1 MPTQMQFARPLR
13 CSRLWVFITS
23 TSRAPR
29 WGGGVAMAAAAKR
42 AAMKLTT
49 FMFDEFHENNRML
62 CRQVQ
67 ADDPSGASDW
77 QM

>member
-1 MPTQMQFARPLR
+1 
-13 CSRLWVFITS
+13 
-23 TSRAPR
+23 
-29 WGGGVAMAAAAKR
+29 MAAAAKR

-49 FMFDEFHENNRML
+49 FMFDEFHEKNRML

-77 QM
+77 QK